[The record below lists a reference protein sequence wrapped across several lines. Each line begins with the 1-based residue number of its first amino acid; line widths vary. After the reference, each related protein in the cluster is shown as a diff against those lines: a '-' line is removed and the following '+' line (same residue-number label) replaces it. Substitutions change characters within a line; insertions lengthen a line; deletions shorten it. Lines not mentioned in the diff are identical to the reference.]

1 MNIMASLPWIAVLLI
16 GLVAGVLIGIGLVA
30 LLQSNITS
38 SICPKCKAE
47 FQEEEDLKKEWKEQQ
62 KGY

>member
-1 MNIMASLPWIAVLLI
+1 MASLPWIAVLLI
-16 GLVAGVLIGIGLVA
+16 GLVAGVLVGIGFIA
-30 LLQSNITS
+30 LLQSNHTP
-38 SICPKCKAE
+38 SICPKCRAE